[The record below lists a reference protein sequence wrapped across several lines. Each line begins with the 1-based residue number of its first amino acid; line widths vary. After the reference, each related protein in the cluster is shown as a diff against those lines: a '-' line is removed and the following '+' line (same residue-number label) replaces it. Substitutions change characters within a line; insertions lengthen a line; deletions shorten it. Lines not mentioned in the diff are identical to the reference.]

1 MAFGLKKIKNRK
13 RIAGIA
19 INFFLNVRLFLLLR
33 ILASNLVQFKVQ
45 ISDLSVIDVSSV
57 EYDVLG

>member
-19 INFFLNVRLFLLLR
+19 INFFQNVRLFLLLR